1 MAYAAEK
8 KFLDKLNRG
17 TIHLL
22 FSRKNGQKRNPGR
35 FIPQQIEIRP
45 SEARIMIRLNNFMVN
60 AINWMGKKV
69 GPTTK
74 ERALIRVRMIHL
86 RDTNRR
92 IRAIL
97 GKPGRTAP
105 LYLTGDEAKL
115 YFHIL
120 ELVHASFNLIKR
132 NYAESARDMKAAD
145 AMAQEAWWAIRSLI
159 NVGHLPVEKSR
170 FTGR

>member
-1 MAYAAEK
+1 MAHAAEK

-17 TIHLL
+17 TLRLL
-22 FSRKNGQKRNPGR
+22 FSRKNGPKKNPER
-35 FIPQQIEIRP
+35 HVPRQIEIRP
-45 SEARIMIRLNNFMVN
+45 VEAKTMIRLNNFMAN

-69 GPTTK
+69 QPGMR

-105 LYLTGDEAKL
+105 LYITGQEAEL

-132 NYAESARDMKAAD
+132 NFAESARDMKSAD
-145 AMAQEAWWAIRSLI
+145 AVAQEAWWAIRSLI
-159 NVGHLPVEKSR
+159 NVGHLPAQKSK